1 MSTDNDGT
9 TDNATQAKE
18 RKKRAGLARWIG
30 RADDAND
37 WYQAISS
44 FIASKTGAATVTLAL
59 AAGGAGGVAI
69 LKPDLLRS
77 FMPGDVEVA
86 TERWGDSSVVYPI
99 EGVDKAGR
107 RARFDVVLLTKQ
119 YTWLWGSDVY
129 LMKNAQSLSQQEI
142 VTTVLGGELK
152 AGLSRSPEV
161 IAVGVASQEGASS
174 TELMRARRRAETS
187 AKWLKQVLPV
197 NAKVALL
204 NLGQYKADCGTAGQD
219 SSWQRP
225 FMMIGVREQD
235 QGVVLTEALAD
246 ALSGK
251 SNMPGPDCYSSFEM
265 TKQG

>member
-1 MSTDNDGT
+1 MSASSEHTPGNEG
-9 TDNATQAKE
+9 QSKE
-18 RKKRAGLARWIG
+18 RKKRGGLLRWYD
-30 RADDAND
+30 RADNAND
-37 WYQAISS
+37 WYQAVSS

-59 AAGGAGGVAI
+59 AAGGAGGVAM
-69 LKPDLLRS
+69 LKPDLIRS
-77 FMPGDVEVA
+77 FLRGDVEVA

-119 YTWLWGSDVY
+119 YTWLWGSDLY
-129 LMKNAQSLSQQEI
+129 LMKDAKSLQQEEI
-142 VTTVLGGELK
+142 VNTVLGGDLK
-152 AGLSRSPEV
+152 TGLSRSSEV

-174 TELMRARRRAETS
+174 TEMTRARRRAETS
-187 AKWLKQVLPV
+187 AKWLKQVLPAT
-197 NAKVALL
+197 AKVSQL

-251 SNMPGPDCYSSFEM
+251 SNMPGPACYSSFEM

>member
-1 MSTDNDGT
+1 MSTSSGHTPGNEVRS
-9 TDNATQAKE
+9 KE
-18 RKKRAGLARWIG
+18 RKKRGGLWRWYD
-30 RADDAND
+30 RADNAND
-37 WYQAISS
+37 WYQAVSS

-59 AAGGAGGVAI
+59 AAGGAGSVAM
-69 LKPDLLRS
+69 LKPDLVRGFLK
-77 FMPGDVEVA
+77 GDVEVA

-119 YTWLWGSDVY
+119 YTWLWGSDLY
-129 LMKNAQSLSQQEI
+129 LMKDAKSLQQEEI
-142 VTTVLGGELK
+142 VKTVLGGELK

-174 TELMRARRRAETS
+174 TELIRARRRAETS
-187 AKWLKQVLPV
+187 AKWLKQALPANV
-197 NAKVALL
+197 KVALL
-204 NLGQYKADCGTAGQD
+204 NLGQYKADCGTAGRD

-235 QGVVLTEALAD
+235 RGVVLTEALAD